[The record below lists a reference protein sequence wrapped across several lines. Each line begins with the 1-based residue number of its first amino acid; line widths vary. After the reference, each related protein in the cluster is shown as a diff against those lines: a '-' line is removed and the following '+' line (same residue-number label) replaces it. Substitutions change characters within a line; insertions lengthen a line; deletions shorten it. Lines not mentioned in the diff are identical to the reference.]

1 MIRKYILTA
10 AFVFV
15 FLNHLFGQVLNTP
28 EIIQEQDQW
37 CWAGVS
43 KSILDYYGYHPS
55 QCEIAEYARNV
66 ITWRNFGSVNCCLNP
81 NSGCN
86 YWNYNWGYPG
96 SIQDI
101 LVHFGNIQNSG
112 TGTISLAQIATQ
124 INAGRPI
131 VVRWGWNSG
140 GGHFVVG
147 HGINGNNVYYM
158 NPWFGEGLHISTYDW
173 LKNDGVHTWTH
184 TNVLSTSPL
193 ANEVFTNEKSIE
205 FYPNPVE
212 NALAISSAEPIKQ
225 LRISNLLGEVVY
237 HSDYNLSHEI
247 VLDAS
252 AFPTGVYML
261 EIITTQGKFTKKLI
275 KN

>member
-1 MIRKYILTA
+1 MIRNFILTVG
-10 AFVFV
+10 FVFV
-15 FLNHLFGQVLNTP
+15 FFNTLSSQVLSTP
-28 EIIQEQDQW
+28 EVIQEQNQW
-37 CWAGVS
+37 CWSGVS

-55 QCEIAEYARNV
+55 QCEIAEYARSV
-66 ITWRNFGSVNCCLNP
+66 ITWSNFGSVNCCINP
-81 NSGCN
+81 NLGCN

-112 TGTISLAQIATQ
+112 TGVISLAQIATQ

-173 LKNDGVHTWTH
+173 LKSDGVHT
-184 TNVLSTSPL
+184 
-193 ANEVFTNEKSIE
+193 
-205 FYPNPVE
+205 
-212 NALAISSAEPIKQ
+212 
-225 LRISNLLGEVVY
+225 
-237 HSDYNLSHEI
+237 
-247 VLDAS
+247 
-252 AFPTGVYML
+252 
-261 EIITTQGKFTKKLI
+261 
-275 KN
+275 